1 MLDKEAF
8 QEWQAHP
15 ATREVRKFLR
25 DRQQTMKDAWGRGER
40 MEGDSQ
46 IYAQCYGDLADLSF
60 EDIEGFYDERD
71 EGSDGES
78 GE

>member
-25 DRQQTMKDAWGRGER
+25 DRQQAMKDAWGRGDR
-40 MEGDSQ
+40 MEGDAQ
-46 IYAQCYGDLADLSF
+46 IYAQCYGDLAELTH
-60 EDIEGFYDERD
+60 EDIEEFYSEFDIL
-71 EGSDGES
+71 EGSDG
-78 GE
+78 